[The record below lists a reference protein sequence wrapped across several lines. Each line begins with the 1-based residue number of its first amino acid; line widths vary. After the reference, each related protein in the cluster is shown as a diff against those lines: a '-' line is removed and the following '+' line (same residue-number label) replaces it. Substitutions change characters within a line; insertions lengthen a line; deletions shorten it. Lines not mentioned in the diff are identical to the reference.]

1 MFPDKLKYSMN
12 IEIKF
17 NVTEKAS
24 SELRKAAPDSLVR
37 VSAKSSGCS
46 GTVYGLGIEESS
58 DPSDFIEEISGVK
71 FVIDRSSLMLLDE
84 VTLDWHSS
92 DGREGF
98 KFLDSKPTAC
108 CRKGGCS

>member
-1 MFPDKLKYSMN
+1 MK

-17 NVTEKAS
+17 NVTEQAA
-24 SELRKAAPDSLVR
+24 SELMKAAPGALVR

-58 DPSDFIEEISGVK
+58 NINDFVEEISGIK

-98 KFLDSKPTAC
+98 KFFDSKPAAC